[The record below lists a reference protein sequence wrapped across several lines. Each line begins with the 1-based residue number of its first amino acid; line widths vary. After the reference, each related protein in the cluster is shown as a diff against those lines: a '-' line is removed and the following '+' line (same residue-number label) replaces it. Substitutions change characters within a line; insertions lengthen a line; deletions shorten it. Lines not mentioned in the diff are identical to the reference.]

1 MDETNPA
8 LGEEFKEVVRSQIRQ
23 NDPPETKITFERL
36 LNEGFSEDEVIRQ
49 LAVVVAA
56 EVFDVM
62 KSETPFDHDRFV
74 KRLNDLPNEPE

>member
-8 LGEEFKEVVRSQIRQ
+8 LGEEFREVVRSQIRQ

-56 EVFDVM
+56 EVFDIM
-62 KSETPFDHDRFV
+62 KSEKPFDHERFV

>member
-23 NDPPETKITFERL
+23 NDPPETKNTFERL

-62 KSETPFDHDRFV
+62 KGEKPFDHERFV

>member
-23 NDPPETKITFERL
+23 NDPPETKNTFERL

-62 KSETPFDHDRFV
+62 KSEKPFDHERFV
-74 KRLNDLPNEPE
+74 KRLNDLPKEPE